1 MKKKL
6 LIALF
11 VVLLSCFFALT
22 VSAANEVTLT
32 DGTQADLST
41 VFKINSSNQ
50 ITGFQSGYDKNMVT
64 DVIFPDE
71 IEGIE
76 ANFLFGSSTS
86 IKTLTFA
93 GADEFFISGDGI
105 FSNCSVEKITFDPDC
120 IVEIRKGNFYGCKS
134 LTEITFP
141 KFRKL
146 AGSAFASCTNMVSTN
161 ELILCEGMT
170 EIGGHAFNGCT
181 SLTGT
186 VYFPSTLEKIQ
197 EYSFE
202 NTGFTYFDLSKCSS
216 LTAVGGG
223 YGGPFT
229 NNDSITKLDLSGCTS
244 LTSLKNSFAQ
254 GCDNLTEVILPP
266 NLETIP
272 HKAFA
277 HCYKLQSIVLPES
290 VTYVADEAFH
300 SARAN
305 QDVKTFTVYLQ
316 SYVNFHEK
324 YPFRDSSAK
333 IEYVLIG
340 EGMTASGFIAAN
352 TFSGITG
359 AEVVDYVGA
368 SNPYNY
374 TVAQSITTHRVVE
387 NYCASLAL
395 EGAHKNVGNAC
406 VILCPSCGL
415 SASLENPEHAL
426 AVYFAYENGYMSAGE
441 KITHCTNEGCSH
453 ETKETA
459 GALFT
464 YLGYSVAEYGMA
476 GVDIGYKVNRAEVSE
491 YEAVMGEK
499 LNYGVFAVIEKTVG
513 KNDIFDANG
522 KALDG
527 VISAD
532 MTETEYSIFKLK
544 MVGFDSEQKDISFAM
559 GAYVGFTKD
568 EKTEYTYFQIAD
580 ASEGEKYFFAS
591 LNEILAIS

>member
-1 MKKKL
+1 
-6 LIALF
+6 
-11 VVLLSCFFALT
+11 
-22 VSAANEVTLT
+22 
-32 DGTQADLST
+32 
-41 VFKINSSNQ
+41 
-50 ITGFQSGYDKNMVT
+50 MVT
-64 DVIFPDE
+64 DVIFPDD

-76 ANFLFGSSTS
+76 SNFLFGDSTS

-93 GADEFFISGDGI
+93 STDEFFISGDGI
-105 FSNCSVEKITFDPDC
+105 FSNCSVQKITFNPDC
-120 IVEIRKGNFYGCKS
+120 IVELRKGNFYGCKS

-146 AGSAFASCTNMVSTN
+146 AGSAFASCTNMVATN

-229 NNDSITKLDLSGCTS
+229 NNDKITKLDLSGCTS
-244 LTSLKNSFAQ
+244 LTALKNSFAQ

-300 SARAN
+300 SARGN
-305 QDVKTFTVYLQ
+305 QEVKTFTVYLQ

-340 EGMTASGFIAAN
+340 EGMTAAGFVAAN

-374 TVAQSITTHRVVE
+374 TVGQAITTHTIVE

-415 SASLENPEHAL
+415 SAALENPEHSL
-426 AVYFAYENGYMSAGE
+426 LTYFAYANGYMSAGE
-441 KITHCTNEGCSH
+441 RITHCTNEGCGYEIS
-453 ETKETA
+453 EEA

-476 GVDIGYKVNRAEVSE
+476 GVDIGYKVNRDTVSE
-491 YEAVMGEK
+491 YEKVMGEK
-499 LNYGVFAVIEKTVG
+499 LNYGVFAVLEKTVG
-513 KNDIFDANG
+513 NNDIFDANG

-527 VISAD
+527 VVSAD
-532 MTETEYSIFKLK
+532 MTDTSYSIFKIK
-544 MVGFDSEQKDISFAM
+544 MVGFEGDKKDTSFAM
-559 GAYVGFTKD
+559 GAYIGFTKD
-568 EKTEYTYFQIAD
+568 GATEYSYLQIAS
-580 ASEGEKYFFAS
+580 APEGEKYFFAS
-591 LNEILAIS
+591 LNEILAL